1 MQNSEINTKSL
12 AVVKTYLKEKGLK
25 DTKKAAIICAIDLAA
40 DFIKY
45 EKITENLTEN
55 KNIKYPEDII
65 DLNGKMAIVF
75 GIIGF
80 ILFVFSVYLF
90 FTS

>member
-45 EKITENLTEN
+45 ETITKNLTKN
-55 KNIKYPEDII
+55 KNIKYPEDVIK
-65 DLNGKMAIVF
+65 LNGKAAFIF

-80 ILFVFSVYLF
+80 ILFVSFMYTFL
-90 FTS
+90 TL